1 MIGSKEG
8 GMIFGPFLRSGTT
21 MFATLED
28 KRKFIGCEVSSG
40 YVDSYEENYRLYPN
54 GLAKG
59 K

>member
-1 MIGSKEG
+1 
-8 GMIFGPFLRSGTT
+8 MIFGPFLRSGTT

-40 YVDSYEENYRLYPN
+40 YVDSHEENYRLYPN
-54 GLAKG
+54 SLAKG